1 MSILTSALTKLNP
14 YMMYVR
20 IAAIAAVFAAG
31 CFVTSLYY
39 DKELS
44 DIKIAAQKSE
54 LARKDA
60 EAKLNAKG
68 EEVRVKFIN
77 TTNTITTKGETR
89 IVKVIEYVPVDR
101 ITYGTIEFHNSAVE
115 SRVLQPIENVN
126 ELSEKTQ
133 QDLAIVVSK
142 NYTTCNKYREMINSL
157 QSLLSEIEKTYN
169 K

>member
-1 MSILTSALTKLNP
+1 
-14 YMMYVR
+14 MYVK
-20 IAAIAAVFAAG
+20 IAAIVAIFAAG

-68 EEVRVKFIN
+68 EEVRVEFIK
-77 TTNTITTKGETR
+77 TINTITTKGETR

-101 ITYGTIEFHNSAVE
+101 ITYGTIEFHNAAVD
-115 SRVLQPIENVN
+115 SRQLEPISNAN
-126 ELSEKTQ
+126 ELSDKTQ
-133 QDLAIVVSK
+133 QDLAVVVSK
-142 NYTTCNKYREMINSL
+142 NYTTCNKYIETIESL
-157 QSLLSEIEKTYN
+157 QTILSEIEKTYN